1 MTLERTSVYIDVQG
15 ENRAKATVRALEQD
29 MKRLED
35 KAEAAQREVALAESK
50 SGRLNDLLQR
60 AKSKGMIKRSGVE
73 FGAMELGAGGF
84 GLNQSYFR
92 GAGGGAGL
100 AFFAV
105 RGAQIAT
112 GAMASVSGSA
122 ADAYAW
128 YRENERLSAWQLA
141 KRGFAE
147 AQKSVV
153 ESFRAPD
160 VAKSFWRFAGMLG
173 GRVRSEALA
182 DEAMDEVLANAYG
195 AGPTALDVA
204 LDQQRRAMRELRKKV
219 AEAEREFELQ
229 QQQAHA
235 KAEAEIDKRAAGLHA
250 VRPPVRL
257 SRQQAR
263 AYKQAEQAGRE
274 RYAEKAKQALET
286 AEGW

>member
-1 MTLERTSVYIDVQG
+1 
-15 ENRAKATVRALEQD
+15 
-29 MKRLED
+29 
-35 KAEAAQREVALAESK
+35 
-50 SGRLNDLLQR
+50 
-60 AKSKGMIKRSGVE
+60 
-73 FGAMELGAGGF
+73 
-84 GLNQSYFR
+84 
-92 GAGGGAGL
+92 
-100 AFFAV
+100 
-105 RGAQIAT
+105 
-112 GAMASVSGSA
+112 
-122 ADAYAW
+122 
-128 YRENERLSAWQLA
+128 
-141 KRGFAE
+141 
-147 AQKSVV
+147 
-153 ESFRAPD
+153 
-160 VAKSFWRFAGMLG
+160 
-173 GRVRSEALA
+173 
-182 DEAMDEVLANAYG
+182 MDEVLANAYG